1 MDLPDGRWPSRLE
14 FFVRKEKLAVA
25 KILEE
30 EKVKQENLEG
40 SNS

>member
-1 MDLPDGRWPSRLE
+1 MQLVDGFASWP
-14 FFVRKEKLAVA
+14 RKEKLAVA